1 MLTSHLFFH
10 RGVTSHTLR
19 RVTPS
24 HHLPLTLSRT
34 PHKVGVLCPSLPLPQ
49 FGKNPAGRGNLS
61 HPFSL
66 SSLCAIFSISPSLS
80 LSQLQTNTNTPVF
93 LTLLMVYLL
102 QSTRQKLKFN
112 YSSCD
117 ERSPASGDRKVISLK
132 TASDAR

>member
-1 MLTSHLFFH
+1 MQRKICRKRRASLSLHLLFHTSASASILRAILFFH

-66 SSLCAIFSISPSLS
+66 SSLCAIFSISLSLS
-80 LSQLQTNTNTPVF
+80 LSVTDKHKHPCLSNSINGLFVAIH
-93 LTLLMVYLL
+93 
-102 QSTRQKLKFN
+102 
-112 YSSCD
+112 
-117 ERSPASGDRKVISLK
+117 EAEIKV
-132 TASDAR
+132 